1 MFVETAPE
9 INLDPR
15 HFPDT
20 HTKFNPQQ
28 SSTFSAKGQSFYL
41 PYGAGSLYG
50 TFGYDT
56 VNVSQTHQTDPVHQL
71 NKRLVLKAGLSHG
84 C

>member
-1 MFVETAPE
+1 MPFT
-9 INLDPR
+9 
-15 HFPDT
+15 DT

-28 SSTFSAKGQSFYL
+28 SSTYSAKGQSFYL

-56 VNVSQTHQTDPVHQL
+56 VNVSLNHQTKQVHWFE
-71 NKRLVLKAGLSHG
+71 VVEAFLKFTGLES
-84 C
+84 